1 MELVRFNRKKCF
13 CPTTLDVCRW
23 LESAQIGNETIVM
36 TEPVSFFETLESK
49 RGIISLRDL
58 SWVNKVCLLFLG
70 REYKQPQYTNRSS
83 TNTPSAPG
91 ITGKKKMN
99 TAEEEKALRQI
110 SAANDRASVVR

>member
-23 LESAQIGNETIVM
+23 LESAQIGNETIIM

-70 REYKQPQYTNRSS
+70 REYKQPQYTM
-83 TNTPSAPG
+83 PAPKA
-91 ITGKKKMN
+91 TGKKAMN
-99 TAEEEKALRQI
+99 TAEEEKALHQI